1 MSQNHFCGKADLV
14 LLHLAPRHQNGDH
27 SRNHE
32 GQGVKMSVCQLL
44 YVPTLSSGTDQ
55 PMLEHTGRGLP
66 LVIRKGNIPAQ
77 LGKAR

>member
-1 MSQNHFCGKADLV
+1 
-14 LLHLAPRHQNGDH
+14 
-27 SRNHE
+27 
-32 GQGVKMSVCQLL
+32 MSVCQLL
-44 YVPTLSSGTDQ
+44 CVPTLSSGTDQ